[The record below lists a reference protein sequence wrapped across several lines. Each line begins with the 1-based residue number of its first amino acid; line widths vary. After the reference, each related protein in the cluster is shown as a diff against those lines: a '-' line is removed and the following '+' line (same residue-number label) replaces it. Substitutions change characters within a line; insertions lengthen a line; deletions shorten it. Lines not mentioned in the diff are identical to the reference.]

1 MSNIR
6 LTNARVSDKIRI
18 TDEKLLQ
25 AIPKLKERTLIVSVI
40 KRSGQRIFC
49 QYFSPETG
57 CGTLKVTYD
66 PNIEII
72 GKEEIITLST
82 LLRTEKYSQK
92 RPTSVTININ
102 GSISEYNLNAD
113 FWEQNYNNIRL
124 KHLIKGLSNYSVP
137 GSSIVKSFS
146 RISN

>member
-1 MSNIR
+1 MSNTR
-6 LTNARVSDKIRI
+6 LTNARISDKIRI

-40 KRSGQRIFC
+40 KKSGQRIFC

-66 PNIEII
+66 PNIEIV
-72 GKEEIITLST
+72 GKEEITTLST

-92 RPTSVTININ
+92 RPTSVILNIS
-102 GSISEYNLNAD
+102 GSISEFTLANG
-113 FWEQNYNNIRL
+113 FWEQNYNNIKL
-124 KHLIKGLSNYSVP
+124 KYLMKGLSNYSVP

-146 RISN
+146 RMSN